1 MRAARVHKPGP
12 PDVIVV
18 EDIDLPEP
26 GEREVLVRVSAAG
39 VGRWD
44 ALVRTGNSGL
54 PQAYPLTL
62 GSEISGVV
70 ENLGSNTGAF
80 SVGEE
85 VFGAT
90 NPLFINGYAEFAIA
104 TARMI
109 ARRPASM
116 SHFEAAALPVVG
128 VTAWQ
133 MLFDHAQEREGQTVV
148 VHSSAGNVGSYA
160 VQLARS
166 RKLRIIG
173 TIFGGDPDYVR
184 GLGADQLID
193 TKSQNLSELGIGADI
208 VIDTVGGKN
217 QDQLFASLKPGGIIV
232 SSVVRPNVQL
242 AKEHGVRSDYFIV
255 DVNADQLTQL
265 AQLHETHELT
275 IPVGSIVPLADAVA
289 AHEMLAGARPHKRG
303 KVVIE
308 VNPH

>member
-18 EDIDLPEP
+18 ENIDLPEP

-39 VGRWD
+39 VGPWD
-44 ALVRTGNSGL
+44 ALVRTGKSGL
-54 PQAYPLTL
+54 SLTYPVTL

-70 ENLGSNTGAF
+70 EKLGPNADGFAL
-80 SVGEE
+80 GEE

-90 NPLFINGYAEFAIA
+90 NALFINGYSEYAIA

-109 ARRPASM
+109 ARRPASL
-116 SHFEAAALPVVG
+116 SHLEAAALPVVG

-133 MLFDHAQEREGQTVV
+133 MLFDHAQAREGQTVV
-148 VHSSAGNVGSYA
+148 VHGSAGNVGSYA

-173 TIFGGDPDYVR
+173 TVFGGDPDYVR
-184 GLGADQLID
+184 RLGADQVID
-193 TKSQNLSELGIGADI
+193 TKSQNLAELSVGADI

-217 QDQLFASLKPGGIIV
+217 QDQLFGLLKPRGIIV
-232 SSVVRPNVQL
+232 SSVTRPNVQL
-242 AKEHGVRSDYFIV
+242 AKQHGVQSDYFIV
-255 DVNADQLTQL
+255 DVNTDQLTQL
-265 AQLHETHELT
+265 AQLREIHELT
-275 IPVGSIVPLADAVA
+275 IPVGSVLLLADAIV
-289 AHEMLAGARPHKRG
+289 AHEMLAGTRAHQPG
-303 KVVIE
+303 KIVIK
-308 VNPH
+308 VAT